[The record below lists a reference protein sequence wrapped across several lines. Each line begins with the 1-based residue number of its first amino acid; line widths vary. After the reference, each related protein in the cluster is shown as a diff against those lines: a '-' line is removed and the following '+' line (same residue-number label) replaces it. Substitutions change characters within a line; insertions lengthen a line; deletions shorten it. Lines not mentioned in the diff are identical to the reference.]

1 MNIGEKIKTLRKEKK
16 ITQKQLAEMI
26 NKNIR
31 TIQKY
36 ESCEIKIPLE
46 SLVDISR
53 TLNVPLKYFNCID
66 EVPTLELGSGVK
78 AFGIGEKISF
88 LDMISSLKDPF
99 LGRSKEEIINM
110 CEYASKIL
118 EASNLKITCVKDKEF
133 DYLIHIMN
141 YNTGKN
147 IYMQYDQFFVE
158 AEKITWFMKN
168 EISTIMEGDTLE

>member
-16 ITQKQLAEMI
+16 ITQKQLADMV

-53 TLNVPLKYFNCID
+53 CLNVPLKYFNCID
-66 EVPTLELGSGVK
+66 EVPTLELGNGVK
-78 AFGIGEKISF
+78 AFGIGKTISF
-88 LDMISSLKDPF
+88 SDMINSLDDPF

-118 EASNLKITCVKDKEF
+118 EASNIKITCVKDKEF

-141 YNTGKN
+141 YDTGKAT
-147 IYMQYDQFFVE
+147 YMQYNQFFVE
-158 AEKITWFMKN
+158 AEKITWFMRN
-168 EISTIMEGDTLE
+168 EINTIMEAE